1 MKREPPTPAGAGGG
15 KAQTTGRAVC
25 SRTAAP
31 AEVLRL
37 DPRFRGL
44 TRHLHRLGPR
54 PLGELLLEIA
64 RDHDLEP
71 ALVAKLEVYADLDP
85 VAVPLLGAC
94 DWPSVPVS
102 VVA

>member
-1 MKREPPTPAGAGGG
+1 VKREPPTPAGAGGG

-44 TRHLHRLGPR
+44 TRHLHRL
-54 PLGELLLEIA
+54 A

-71 ALVAKLEVYADLDP
+71 ALVAKLEVYADLDA